1 MFYDNII
8 LVERKDMR
16 IPFLYIIV
24 RPLLQLWFYLTYYP
38 IYINRKNIPKKSRV
52 ILAGTHTNNLDGFLL
67 ASSTIRPVRFIAKKE
82 LFKGIGKWFFTSCGM
97 IPVDRSVHDK
107 TVIPAAINL
116 LEKEMVIGIFP
127 EGTINRTKEL
137 IMPFKKGA
145 IKMAISGSC
154 PIVPFAIIGEYK
166 KFKKNVK
173 IVFGDLYYPQTI
185 DIEKETQILE
195 KKVKNLIKEGKK

>member
-1 MFYDNII
+1 M
-8 LVERKDMR
+8 K
-16 IPFLYIIV
+16 IPLLYILV
-24 RPLLQLWFYLTYYP
+24 RPLLKLWFYFTYYP
-38 IYINRKNIPKKSRV
+38 TYINRESIPKKGRV

-67 ASSTIRPVRFIAKKE
+67 ASATIRPVRFIAKKE

-116 LEKEMVIGIFP
+116 LEKEAVIGIFP
-127 EGTINRTKEL
+127 EGTINRTDEI

-145 IKMAISGSC
+145 IKMAISTKS
-154 PIVPFAIIGEYK
+154 PIVPFAIIDDYQ

-173 IVFGDLYYPQTI
+173 IVFGNLYYPQTI
-185 DIEKETQILE
+185 DIEKENKILE
-195 KKVKNLIKEGKK
+195 DKVKNLIKEGRETK

>member
-1 MFYDNII
+1 M
-8 LVERKDMR
+8 K
-16 IPFLYIIV
+16 IPLLYILV
-24 RPLLQLWFYLTYYP
+24 RPLLKLWFYFTYYP
-38 IYINRKNIPKKSRV
+38 TYINRESIPKKGRV

-67 ASSTIRPVRFIAKKE
+67 ASATIRPVRFIAKKE

-116 LEKEMVIGIFP
+116 LEKETVIGIFP
-127 EGTINRTKEL
+127 EGTINRTDEI

-145 IKMAISGSC
+145 IKMAISTKS
-154 PIVPFAIIGEYK
+154 PIVPFAIIGDYQ

-173 IVFGDLYYPQTI
+173 IVFGNLYYPQTI
-185 DIEKETQILE
+185 DIEKENKILE
-195 KKVKNLIKEGKK
+195 DKVKNLIKEGRETK